1 MSTECLDWIGV
12 IVFHVLLLA
21 IIGALYARA
30 KRKVSAGR
38 QLTMA
43 HGHPEQSFK
52 ASSFV
57 LFSAKADL
65 VVFVIAY
72 AGVFIY
78 TILRAC
84 GVFG

>member
-21 IIGALYARA
+21 IIGALYTRA

-38 QLTMA
+38 RLTVA
-43 HGHPEQSFK
+43 DGHPEQSFK
-52 ASSFV
+52 ASHFV

-65 VVFVIAY
+65 VVFITAY
-72 AGVFIY
+72 AGVLIY

-84 GVFG
+84 GIF